1 MRLKNLKLFESLKY
15 RNFKLY
21 FLGQCVSMVGSWI
34 QQIAMGWLVY
44 RLTGS
49 VALLGVIVFLS
60 QFPTFVVTPFVSTLI
75 DKINKKTILV
85 FTQTFFMLHALTLT
99 ILIFTSTLNSSN
111 VWIVLV
117 LSFFFGVVNALDG
130 PTRQAFYTSLVPK
143 EMLTNA
149 VALNSA
155 VINGSRLIGPA
166 IGGVVIGL
174 FGEGVCFLID
184 TISFLFVIVALL
196 KIKLPDTETLSE
208 KVHLVQDIKEGIHYI
223 LKCLPIK
230 VLLIMTFSLS
240 FFIFPITSFLPAYV
254 KDTLGGGS
262 EMLGTLMSS
271 LGIGSFTGA
280 LVLASRR
287 NIIGLEKIQ
296 QTGIFIASLFLIP
309 FFFIKNAFLSHIL
322 IIVIG
327 YSMVSAIASTNTMI
341 QALTPIYMKGRV
353 MGYYTI
359 CFIGGSSLGNLAIG
373 WFSKLYSLQIVM
385 AVCGV
390 LCLISLLLFYPYRKE
405 IALEQNKIYSER
417 GIIPEIVEGIS
428 KSDIKS

>member
-1 MRLKNLKLFESLKY
+1 MNLKNLRLFESLKY

-21 FLGQCVSMVGSWI
+21 FLGQVVSMVGSWI

-75 DKINKKTILV
+75 DKISKKSILLFTQIFFMIHALILTILV
-85 FTQTFFMLHALTLT
+85 LS
-99 ILIFTSTLNSSN
+99 STLNSAN

-117 LSFFFGVVNALDG
+117 LSFLFGVVNALDG

-149 VALNSA
+149 IALNSA

-166 IGGVVIGL
+166 VGGVVIGL
-174 FGEGVCFLID
+174 FGGGICFLID
-184 TISFLFVIVALL
+184 TISFLFVIIALL
-196 KIKLPDTETLSE
+196 KIKLPQIETISQ
-208 KVHLVQDIKEGIHYI
+208 KIHLLEDIKEGVNYI

-230 VLLIMTFSLS
+230 VLLIITFSVS
-240 FFIFPITSFLPAYV
+240 FFVFPITSFLPAYV
-254 KDTLGGGS
+254 KDTLGGDSELLGS
-262 EMLGTLMSS
+262 LMSF

-280 LVLASRR
+280 LILASRKT
-287 NIIGLEKIQ
+287 IIGLEKVQ
-296 QTGIFIASLFLIP
+296 QIGMVISSLALMP
-309 FFFIKNAFLSHIL
+309 FFFITNSFLAHIL
-322 IIVIG
+322 IIIIG
-327 YSMVSAIASTNTMI
+327 FSMVSSIASTNTMI
-341 QALTPIYMKGRV
+341 QALTHTYMKGRV

-373 WFSKLYSLQIVM
+373 YLSKFFSLQIVM
-385 AVCGV
+385 ACCGL
-390 LCLISLLLFYPYRKE
+390 LCFLSLLIFYPYRKE
-405 IALEQNKIYSER
+405 ISLEQNKIYSEH

-428 KSDIKS
+428 KSDIKP